1 MLKGLSGDNTVRFDK
16 QTNSIKH
23 MDTANVFAINDSST
37 GDIRFFEMGSLVQ
50 KVLDS
55 HYYKAELN
63 GLSEAG
69 KPFSEAFSFEDVEDN
84 SITRRLET
92 TITSLHSIKM
102 HAMISFEAVGW

>member
-1 MLKGLSGDNTVRFDK
+1 MG
-16 QTNSIKH
+16 TNSIKH

-37 GDIRFFEMGSLVQ
+37 GDIRLFEMGSLIQ

-63 GLSEAG
+63 GLSAAG
-69 KPFSEAFSFEDVEDN
+69 KPFSAAFSFQDVEDN
-84 SITRRLET
+84 SIASRLET
-92 TITSLHSIKM
+92 TITSLHNIKM